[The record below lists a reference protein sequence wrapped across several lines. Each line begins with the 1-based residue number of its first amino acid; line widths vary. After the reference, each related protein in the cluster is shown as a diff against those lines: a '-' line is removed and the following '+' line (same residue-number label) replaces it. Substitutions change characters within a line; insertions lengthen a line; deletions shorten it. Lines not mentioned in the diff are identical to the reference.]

1 MRKTGQPM
9 SETSLEHIRV
19 IVTRPQA
26 QAQELAQ
33 DLKTL
38 GAEALSIAGL
48 EIRPMPDTWSV
59 RQQFQN
65 LDTYQHVIFTSV
77 NAVHFGMQ
85 WIDRYWPQWPQAV
98 DCYSVGPGTAKALTA
113 HHLESC
119 LPTRFSS
126 EGLLELPALLSV
138 SGARVLI
145 VKGQGGRSLLKET
158 LEARGALVDC
168 AELYQRVCPKPD
180 AVIVSQL
187 DTWLR
192 QAQPVFLLLSSIEI
206 MQNLKAQLQ
215 PCWNELR
222 KCLVLAVSER
232 VAQAAHQ
239 EGFQYVHVLSGPT
252 NDEVINTLRVLVK
265 TN

>member
-1 MRKTGQPM
+1 MNLSM
-9 SETSLEHIRV
+9 SDASLEDIRV
-19 IVTRPQA
+19 IVTRPQE

-33 DLKTL
+33 SLTVL
-38 GAEALSIAGL
+38 GAEVLQIPGL
-48 EIRPMPDTWSV
+48 EIWPAPESWAV
-59 RQQFQN
+59 RQQFQD
-65 LDTYQHVIFTSV
+65 LDSYQHVIFTSV

-126 EGLLELPALLSV
+126 EGLLELPALMSV
-138 SGARVLI
+138 NETRVLI

-168 AELYQRVCPKPD
+168 ADVYQRVCPKPD

-215 PCWNELR
+215 SSWNELK

-252 NDEVINTLRVLVK
+252 NAEVINTLRVLVK

>member
-1 MRKTGQPM
+1 M
-9 SETSLEHIRV
+9 SHVSLEDLRV

-33 DLKTL
+33 SLAVL
-38 GAEALSIAGL
+38 GAEVLQIPGL
-48 EIRPMPDTWSV
+48 EIWPAPESWAV

-65 LDTYQHVIFTSV
+65 LDVYQHVIFTSV

-85 WIDRYWPQWPQAV
+85 WIDRYWPQWPQGLNS
-98 DCYSVGPGTAKALTA
+98 YSVGPGTAKALTA
-113 HHLESC
+113 HHLESF

-126 EGLLELPALLSV
+126 EGLLELPALKTV
-138 SGARVLI
+138 NETRVLI

-158 LEARGALVDC
+158 LEARGAMVDC
-168 AELYQRVCPKPD
+168 ADVYQRVCPKPD

-206 MQNLKAQLQ
+206 MQNIKAQLQ

-252 NDEVINTLRVLVK
+252 NPEVINTLRVLVK